1 MDGRTLAPGGN
12 CSVKSVKARHQSVST
27 LPSSCQHPLHGLLPW
42 VSAPSLGAAAAWV
55 EAGQVLER
63 LPCLHDIVVYL
74 WFIYAQ
80 ANSCRISMSTPA
92 PGSLDPSTAL
102 PAPPSCDFFQK
113 NEGYEPCL
121 FPSHWKNVAPLA
133 MDTPLVVVEVGLL
146 AFAKM
151 EWNKGMKW
159 KFPVRLMAAGAPAT
173 GRTCSNQT
181 SQRWNSKPFWRRHLF
196 SRHFY
201 GIHLPT
207 DIFVAT
213 LQRTFSLSCLIPSIA
228 ALAAATLRWRYLG
241 KKRTYV
247 VSRTWRN
254 RHLNVWPIVI
264 FDGEGSICSH
274 LSYYQTTERST
285 LARPPEIKSPTSMT
299 LGHAS
304 MANMLNYHI

>member
-1 MDGRTLAPGGN
+1 MPSWHRGVPMIHICPG
-12 CSVKSVKARHQSVST
+12 Q
-27 LPSSCQHPLHGLLPW
+27 LLPHLNEHSCSW
-42 VSAPSLGAAAAWV
+42 IVGSFYCSTCSTFLRFFFS
-55 EAGQVLER
+55 EKRR
-63 LPCLHDIVVYL
+63 L
-74 WFIYAQ
+74 W
-80 ANSCRISMSTPA
+80 
-92 PGSLDPSTAL
+92 
-102 PAPPSCDFFQK
+102 
-113 NEGYEPCL
+113 
-121 FPSHWKNVAPLA
+121 SHSKNVAPLA
-133 MDTPLVVVEVGLL
+133 MDTLLVVVEVGLL

-159 KFPVRLMAAGAPAT
+159 KFPVRLMAAGAPAAC
-173 GRTCSNQT
+173 RTCGNQT
-181 SQRWNSKPFWRRHLF
+181 SQRWNSKPLWRRHLF

-207 DIFVAT
+207 DIFIAT
-213 LQRTFSLSCLIPSIA
+213 LQRTFSLSCMIPSIA

-241 KKRTYV
+241 KKRTYI

-274 LSYYQTTERST
+274 LSYYQTTELST

-299 LGHAS
+299 LGHTS